1 MTPWSAIAGIWT
13 VWVISWFAASFWAKK
28 PVKRAGV
35 PREFLYRAVVIAGV
49 VLMTGRFTITA
60 DAAWRLW
67 PQATGDA
74 GWAVAG
80 LVLAGCLFAWWARV
94 HLGTLWSSNITRK
107 DNHHIVDSGPYGLVR
122 HPIYTGIIFGLVP
135 TALGLG
141 RPSALAG
148 AVLMILG
155 FAIKARLEE
164 RFLREELG
172 TEPYDAYAAR
182 VPMLVPFTK

>member
-1 MTPWSAIAGIWT
+1 MTPWSAIGGIWII
-13 VWVISWFAASFWAKK
+13 WVFSWFVASFWQ
-28 PVKRAGV
+28 KRAVNQAGI

-49 VLMTGRFTITA
+49 VLMTGRLTIPF

-67 PQATGDA
+67 PQATGYA

-80 LVLAGCLFAWWARV
+80 FVLAGCLFAWWARI
-94 HLGTLWSSNITRK
+94 HLGVLWSSNITRK
-107 DNHHIVDSGPYGLVR
+107 DDHRIVDSGPYGLVR

-141 RPSALAG
+141 RPSALIG
-148 AVLMILG
+148 AALMIFG
-155 FAIKARLEE
+155 FYIKARLEE

-172 TEPYDAYAAR
+172 TGPYDAYAVR
-182 VPMLVPFTK
+182 VPMLVPFL